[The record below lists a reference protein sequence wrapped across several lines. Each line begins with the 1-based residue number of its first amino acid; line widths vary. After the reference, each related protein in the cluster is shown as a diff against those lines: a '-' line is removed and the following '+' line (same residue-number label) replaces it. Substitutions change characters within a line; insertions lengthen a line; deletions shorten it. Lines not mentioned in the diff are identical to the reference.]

1 MIELLL
7 KYQNVIREIVLS
19 ALNEYVSG
27 DDRISLNR
35 ASTIMRI
42 KGYRNPRKIL
52 RQWEREGR
60 IKICGSRGNRLLVSK
75 AELHQCIAADIAAG
89 IIA

>member
-19 ALNEYVSG
+19 ALNEYISD

-60 IKICGSRGNRLLVSK
+60 IKIGGSRGKRLLVSK

-89 IIA
+89 ITE